1 MFLGKQLCKKSVF
14 WVSVHHFQKQQE
26 DLSYDKQMVRLF
38 LRTCHWL
45 LAFKANTAL
54 HDATV
59 KTQCIV
65 VESHSSDSSNLE
77 LVHLFL
83 WVTQILE

>member
-1 MFLGKQLCKKSVF
+1 
-14 WVSVHHFQKQQE
+14 
-26 DLSYDKQMVRLF
+26 LSHDKQMVRLF
-38 LRTCHWL
+38 LSLWCWL

-54 HDATV
+54 CDANV
-59 KTQCIV
+59 KTQCIEV
-65 VESHSSDSSNLE
+65 VSRSSDSSNLE